1 MKIAQATLLLF
12 FATNV
17 ACFGL
22 HRLFGDL
29 FNPRTGSI
37 THHSRTLDIQ
47 NSGASL
53 MDAMLWDE
61 LGDSGSSEEGGL
73 FYLFHMLNNYDTGD
87 YPVNFETTTFKPP
100 QSTIGTNIDDTKPIK
115 TTETPTKSTTEIT
128 TNKPRTSTT
137 IQPAVTTESTTVD
150 STTTRTSEEM
160 TESSETPMETTT
172 QPVVTEDNVTQTA
185 SSERFTTSTSAST
198 TTQTASSESFTTSTS
213 ASTTTQTASSESFTT
228 STSPS
233 TTTQTASSESST
245 HLMASTTTPYSITTE
260 DTFIEGDL
268 TGDEKVN
275 KTELNSTDDITKII
289 DEYNDYIDEG
299 PTRGDLH
306 SNKNKGLHTSSD
318 ATPTTGGSGIIDEYL
333 SSLKKTNDINST
345 KESTGKDQKSTIVA
359 DISVQNI
366 GNIPFDQAI
375 QSLNNNPQL
384 GLGDRQ
390 NILSGISV
398 AAVDNTLKND
408 VTATLPKPTVFFTPP
423 SSQVMEMSKSQQ
435 KLFSERVAR
444 IGNDFVILPDFNNG
458 AVLLEPIISSGNIK
472 TNTIPN
478 FEYVPPKTLSFE
490 EIPNTV

>member
-1 MKIAQATLLLF
+1 MKIVRATLLLF

-22 HRLFGDL
+22 RRLFGDL

-115 TTETPTKSTTEIT
+115 TTETPTKNTTEIT

-213 ASTTTQTASSESFTT
+213 A
-228 STSPS
+228 S

>member
-1 MKIAQATLLLF
+1 MLPVGT
-12 FATNV
+12 
-17 ACFGL
+17 
-22 HRLFGDL
+22 
-29 FNPRTGSI
+29 S
-37 THHSRTLDIQ
+37 DIQ
-47 NSGASL
+47 NSGPSL

-87 YPVNFETTTFKPP
+87 YPVNFETTSFKPP

-115 TTETPTKSTTEIT
+115 TTETPTKSTTEMT
-128 TNKPRTSTT
+128 TEKPRTSTT

-160 TESSETPMETTT
+160 TESSETPMEATT

-185 SSERFTTSTSAST
+185 SSESFTTSTPASTTTQTASSESFTSSTSAST

-213 ASTTTQTASSESFTT
+213 ASTTTQS
-228 STSPS
+228 
-233 TTTQTASSESST
+233 ASSESST
-245 HLMASTTTPYSITTE
+245 TLMASTTTPYSITTE
-260 DTFIEGDL
+260 DTFIGGDL

-318 ATPTTGGSGIIDEYL
+318 ATPTPGGSGIIDEYL

-490 EIPNTV
+490 KIPNTV

>member
-1 MKIAQATLLLF
+1 MLPVGT
-12 FATNV
+12 
-17 ACFGL
+17 
-22 HRLFGDL
+22 
-29 FNPRTGSI
+29 S
-37 THHSRTLDIQ
+37 DIQ
-47 NSGASL
+47 NSGPSL
-53 MDAMLWDE
+53 IDAMLWDE

-87 YPVNFETTTFKPP
+87 YPVDFETTTFKPP

-115 TTETPTKSTTEIT
+115 TTETPTKSTTEMT
-128 TNKPRTSTT
+128 TDKPRTYTT
-137 IQPAVTTESTTVD
+137 VQPAVTTESTTVD
-150 STTTRTSEEM
+150 STTTITSEEM

-172 QPVVTEDNVTQTA
+172 QPVVTEDNVTQTV
-185 SSERFTTSTSAST
+185 SSERFTTSTPAST
-198 TTQTASSESFTTSTS
+198 TTQSASSESFTTSTS

-233 TTTQTASSESST
+233 TTTQTAPSESFTTSTPPSTTTQTASSESST
-245 HLMASTTTPYSITTE
+245 PLMTSTTTPYSITTE

-366 GNIPFDQAI
+366 SNIPFDQAI

-390 NILSGISV
+390 NVLSGISV

-408 VTATLPKPTVFFTPP
+408 FTATLPKPTVFFTPP
-423 SSQVMEMSKSQQ
+423 SSQVMEISKSQQ
-435 KLFSERVAR
+435 KLFSERVAK

-472 TNTIPN
+472 TNAIPN

-490 EIPNTV
+490 PIPNSV